1 MHFNTYFIIFTL
13 QEVDNTVECKAVEN
27 KLDNDDINELA
38 MAVSTK
44 LRHLSKDESSVE
56 EEESSSEVPSA
67 YFILNIPKLS
77 GDEQKYVIEI

>member
-1 MHFNTYFIIFTL
+1 M
-13 QEVDNTVECKAVEN
+13 ED

-38 MAVSTK
+38 MTVSTK

-67 YFILNIPKLS
+67 YFILNMSKLS
-77 GDEQKYVIEI
+77 ANEQKYVIEI